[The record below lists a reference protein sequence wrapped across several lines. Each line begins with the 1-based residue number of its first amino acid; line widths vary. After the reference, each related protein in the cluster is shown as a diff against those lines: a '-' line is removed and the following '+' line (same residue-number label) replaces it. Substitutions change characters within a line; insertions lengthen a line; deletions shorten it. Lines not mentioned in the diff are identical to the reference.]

1 MADVHVSFTE
11 HAHSHVLILVLIL
24 MQTVWLTAVK
34 LQMLY
39 Q

>member
-1 MADVHVSFTE
+1 MADVHVCFTE
-11 HAHSHVLILVLIL
+11 HTHSHVLVLVLIL
-24 MQTVWLTAVK
+24 MQMVWPVK